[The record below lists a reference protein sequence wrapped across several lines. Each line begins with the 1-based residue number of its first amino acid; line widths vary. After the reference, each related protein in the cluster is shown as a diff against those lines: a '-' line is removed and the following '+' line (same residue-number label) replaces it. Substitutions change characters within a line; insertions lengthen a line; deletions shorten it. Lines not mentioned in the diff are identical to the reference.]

1 MSDIKNI
8 YEIRTFKES
17 DRAFILATFLRGLY
31 YGNEFFNL
39 IPKHI
44 FMQNYKRVAEA
55 LVNSPKNIIQ
65 VACLKED
72 ADTILGYSILSSDFM
87 TVHWV
92 YVKSS
97 ETKIAGEEEKLTW
110 RRKGIGK
117 SLLPQFPAYYTHFST
132 SGLEIAKK
140 FPQCVF
146 NPFEVG

>member
-1 MSDIKNI
+1 MRELDGI
-8 YEIRTFKES
+8 YEIRNFRES
-17 DRAFILATFLRGLY
+17 DRSFILATFLRGLY
-31 YGNEFFNL
+31 YGNEFFNI

-55 LVNSPKNIIQ
+55 LVNSPKNVIQ

-72 ADTILGYSILSSDFM
+72 SDTILGYSILSADFM

-97 ETKIAGEEEKLTW
+97 ETKIAGEDGKLTW
-110 RRKGIGK
+110 RGKGIGK
-117 SLLPQFPAYYTHFST
+117 SLLPQFPAYYTHFS
-132 SGLEIAKK
+132 SVGLEIAKK

-146 NPFEVG
+146 NPFQI